1 MEKNNPFFNVCIET
15 NNRSAT
21 IKRSLISI
29 QNQSFRDFEVVI
41 VDNCSTD
48 NTYYIIKNFFESE
61 LFLSNPFHYIL
72 KNNQTRLSNKLE
84 NWNRPLHYATGK
96 YIAML
101 EGDDIFLPNH
111 LMIAYDV
118 LSNNENIGLYSAST
132 TRRQRPW
139 SGIKKSKPFLIEQFT
154 MKQTPPPSEMIF
166 IRSHNGKA
174 FRYNTKDYIYA
185 PEIDLYLQ
193 IANFGYDTFFNSER
207 TIERDIEG
215 IPKPIKWQSTHDRFT
230 IIKLWGYHL
239 DLFNNKLI
247 KETWD
252 NTCKLAFWRYLSLK
266 MARLPQAEDIW
277 SDLKRETKSM
287 NYFIYLKYLFKK
299 RIAIFF
305 ISIRFIN
312 IFIKFK
318 RRMVSTNG

>member
-1 MEKNNPFFNVCIET
+1 
-15 NNRSAT
+15 
-21 IKRSLISI
+21 
-29 QNQSFRDFEVVI
+29 
-41 VDNCSTD
+41 
-48 NTYYIIKNFFESE
+48 
-61 LFLSNPFHYIL
+61 
-72 KNNQTRLSNKLE
+72 
-84 NWNRPLHYATGK
+84 
-96 YIAML
+96 
-101 EGDDIFLPNH
+101 
-111 LMIAYDV
+111 
-118 LSNNENIGLYSAST
+118 
-132 TRRQRPW
+132 
-139 SGIKKSKPFLIEQFT
+139 

-215 IPKPIKWQSTHDRFT
+215 SPKPIKWQSTHDRFT

-239 DLFNNKLI
+239 DLINNKLI

-266 MARLPQAEDIW
+266 MVRLPQAEDIW

-287 NYFIYLKYLFKK
+287 NYFIYLKYLVYKK
-299 RIAIFF
+299 IAIFF
-305 ISIRFIN
+305 YFY
-312 IFIKFK
+312 
-318 RRMVSTNG
+318 